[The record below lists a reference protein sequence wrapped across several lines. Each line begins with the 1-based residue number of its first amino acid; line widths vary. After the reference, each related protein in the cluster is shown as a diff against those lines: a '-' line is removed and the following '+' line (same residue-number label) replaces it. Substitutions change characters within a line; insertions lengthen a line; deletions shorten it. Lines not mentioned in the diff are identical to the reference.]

1 MGGGGVGLQLHSTK
15 HESDALRN
23 LCVTSFVITLV
34 VVHTWRCFMVGSK
47 FDLNGLCFDQ
57 LKQRE
62 RLCVLFCFP
71 SFVMKLGE
79 KNVKTADSLSLLLDR
94 QFMELSFIS

>member
-1 MGGGGVGLQLHSTK
+1 
-15 HESDALRN
+15 
-23 LCVTSFVITLV
+23 
-34 VVHTWRCFMVGSK
+34 MVGSK

-94 QFMELSFIS
+94 QFMETSFIL

>member
-1 MGGGGVGLQLHSTK
+1 
-15 HESDALRN
+15 
-23 LCVTSFVITLV
+23 
-34 VVHTWRCFMVGSK
+34 MVGSK

-71 SFVMKLGE
+71 SFVMKLGG

-94 QFMELSFIS
+94 QFMELSFILIKKQQGPTAPAEPEVVGGRLGCLWLRLGHLMTT

>member
-1 MGGGGVGLQLHSTK
+1 
-15 HESDALRN
+15 
-23 LCVTSFVITLV
+23 
-34 VVHTWRCFMVGSK
+34 MVGSK

-71 SFVMKLGE
+71 SLVMELGE
-79 KNVKTADSLSLLLDR
+79 KNVKSADSLSLLLDR
-94 QFMELSFIS
+94 QFMESSFIPQKPFRYIGNHHHVWWYARYLGTFFHYKIAAHTHCRDFV

>member
-1 MGGGGVGLQLHSTK
+1 
-15 HESDALRN
+15 
-23 LCVTSFVITLV
+23 
-34 VVHTWRCFMVGSK
+34 MVGSK

-71 SFVMKLGE
+71 SLVMELGE
-79 KNVKTADSLSLLLDR
+79 KNVKSADSLSLLLDR
-94 QFMELSFIS
+94 QFMELSPISKKPFRYIEKHHHVWVW